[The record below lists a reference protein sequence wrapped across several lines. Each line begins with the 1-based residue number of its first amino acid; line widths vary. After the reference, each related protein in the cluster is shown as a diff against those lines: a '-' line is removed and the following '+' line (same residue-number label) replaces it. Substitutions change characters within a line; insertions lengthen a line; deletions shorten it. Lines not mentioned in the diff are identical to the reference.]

1 MVKYQKFDDLV
12 VSMLSKDTKL
22 LNEYINTAINDYME
36 TRNKQQF
43 LFCLNN
49 IVKSCG
55 GFQKLAAKTGKT
67 RQAIY
72 HALSPKGNPT
82 LDTFFDIITN
92 LNFKFNLIKMS
103 DP

>member
-1 MVKYQKFDDLV
+1 MLKYQKFDNLV
-12 VSMLSKDTKL
+12 IDMLSKDNDL
-22 LNEYINTAINDYME
+22 LNEYVNTAINDYME

-49 IVKSCG
+49 IVKSFG
-55 GFQKLAAKTGKT
+55 GVGILAKKTGKT

-92 LNFKFNLIKMS
+92 LNFKFNLVKV
-103 DP
+103 

>member
-12 VSMLSKDTKL
+12 VKMLSKDPEL
-22 LNEYINTAINDYME
+22 LNEYVNLAVNDYME

-49 IVKSCG
+49 IVKSFG
-55 GFQKLAAKTGKT
+55 GVGKIAKKTGKT

-92 LNFKFNLIKMS
+92 LNFKFHLVRTCDS
-103 DP
+103 

>member
-1 MVKYQKFDDLV
+1 MVKYQKFDNLV
-12 VSMLSKDTKL
+12 VDMLSKDNEL
-22 LNEYINTAINDYME
+22 LNEYINVAINDYVE

-49 IVKSCG
+49 IVKSAG
-55 GFQKLAAKTGKT
+55 GVGTLAKKTGKT

-82 LDTFFDIITN
+82 LDTFLDIITN
-92 LNFKFNLIKMS
+92 LNFKLNLVRVC
-103 DP
+103 